1 MKGKSSA
8 HQQMPITGTQISSC
22 LRKNL
27 SMGMR
32 RLRLCCRARMA
43 TQLWWLLVTRY
54 QPSWSSWSRPWTT
67 HSVRPARR
75 IQPLLNAI
83 QLSAMRII
91 TRVRKRCQAGMG
103 SSALSSEQ
111 GSSRLN
117 QNRVLR
123 ISSSSEIAPRTGA
136 GRKNSIV
143 WQLTG
148 GHGGLVVVTFRP
160 PPLSRSVLGI
170 GLYGSQC
177 DCKHDVVHQ
186 GTPGQVVHRFAQ
198 ALQHGSH
205 ADHVG
210 AALYRLV
217 GGVAGVQVGEDE
229 DRGLARDQTVRCLLL
244 ADAGNRGGI
253 ILERPVDQQ
262 SRLALARQL
271 GGLAHLL
278 DILAGAGAAG

>member
-1 MKGKSSA
+1 MKGTSSA

-32 RLRLCCRARMA
+32 RLRLCCRARMS

-111 GSSRLN
+111 GSSRL
-117 QNRVLR
+117 RRDRELKT
-123 ISSSSEIAPRTGA
+123 SSRREKAAQKGA
-136 GRKNSIV
+136 AWTLCTVRNHDR
-143 WQLTG
+143 
-148 GHGGLVVVTFRP
+148 GHGRLVVLAFRP
-160 PPLSRSVLGI
+160 PSLKRSVLGI
-170 GLYGSQC
+170 AVYVSPC

-186 GTPGQVVHRFAQ
+186 GTPGEV
-198 ALQHGSH
+198 
-205 ADHVG
+205 
-210 AALYRLV
+210 
-217 GGVAGVQVGEDE
+217 
-229 DRGLARDQTVRCLLL
+229 
-244 ADAGNRGGI
+244 
-253 ILERPVDQQ
+253 
-262 SRLALARQL
+262 
-271 GGLAHLL
+271 
-278 DILAGAGAAG
+278 